1 MIQAGTPVE
10 VTSGSLCAEPG
21 IVVGAERP
29 FVVVEIP
36 RTGSKCLV
44 LAEDLAFPAERE
56 ERRLLLS
63 RNGPMTQG
71 LQPRTPSLAEERT

>member
-10 VTSGSLCAEPG
+10 VTCGSLCAEPG

-36 RTGSKCLV
+36 RTGTTCLV
-44 LAEDLAFPAERE
+44 LADDLAFPAERDA
-56 ERRLLLS
+56 RRRVLGEGRS
-63 RNGPMTQG
+63 
-71 LQPRTPSLAEERT
+71 

>member
-10 VTSGSLCAEPG
+10 VTSGSLSAEPA

-36 RTGSKCLV
+36 RTGAKYLV
-44 LAEDLAFPAERE
+44 LAEDLAFPGERNQR
-56 ERRLLLS
+56 RRLWS
-63 RNGPMTQG
+63 RNCPIPQV
-71 LQPRTPSLAEERT
+71 L